1 MLLSI
6 STRLD
11 LVNLISL
18 SLIKSNGNKLKKQIK
33 KLSQEMNSASAVE
46 RWQPPM
52 TVRISEFLDDPQE
65 RLLAKD
71 ASRLQL
77 SGGE

>member
-1 MLLSI
+1 MLKVAI
-6 STRLD
+6 
-11 LVNLISL
+11 N
-18 SLIKSNGNKLKKQIK
+18 LIKSNGNKLKKQIK

-46 RWQPPM
+46 QWQPPM
-52 TVRISEFLDDPQE
+52 TVRISEFLDDLQE

-77 SGGE
+77 RGG